1 MYGYLENEILHRAP
15 NPMVI
20 GENRVWNP
28 TGEMYEAAGYKK
40 VIHTTPPEVPP
51 GYHLELSWRETAKQI
66 REEWTLVEDPPET
79 DIPDEEALAIILG
92 GESG

>member
-1 MYGYLENEILHRAP
+1 MYGYLENEELHRAP

-40 VIHTTPPEVPP
+40 VIFT
-51 GYHLELSWRETAKQI
+51 
-66 REEWTLVEDPPET
+66 DPPET
-79 DIPDEEALAIILG
+79 EEGYHA
-92 GESG
+92 ESGWEEQADKIVQVWTVVKDPDDIDDAEAFDIIFGGAA

>member
-1 MYGYLENEILHRAP
+1 MYGYLENEELHRAP

-40 VIHTTPPEVPP
+40 VIFTDPPETEE
-51 GYHLELSWRETAKQI
+51 GYHAESGWEQT
-66 REEWTLVEDPPET
+66 EEAIVQTWELVEDPDDVDPA
-79 DIPDEEALAIILG
+79 EAFEFLFG
-92 GESG
+92 GES

>member
-1 MYGYLENEILHRAP
+1 MYGYLENATLRRAP
-15 NPMVI
+15 NPKVI

-40 VIHTTPPEVPP
+40 VVFTDPPETEP
-51 GYHLELSWRETAKQI
+51 GYHAEDWWKETPKQI
-66 REEWTLVEDPPET
+66 RQQWTIVEDPP
-79 DIPDEEALAIILG
+79 DISDEEALAIILG